1 MFRTKLGTVGSKLAA
16 ALESAVDND
25 PSRYGIVVDMASQL
39 RAMLLGEGVS
49 LSISEKM
56 TVMKSLTRAKLRALK
71 GGARDNYHM
80 FKTLDGIGS
89 DLVQLL

>member
-1 MFRTKLGTVGSKLAA
+1 MFRTKLGTVGSKLTA

-25 PSRYGIVVDMASQL
+25 PSRYGVVVDMASEL

-49 LSISEKM
+49 LSIAEKM

-71 GGARDNYHM
+71 GGAKDHYMM

>member
-25 PSRYGIVVDMASQL
+25 PSRYGVVVDMASEL
-39 RAMLLGEGVS
+39 RAMLLDQGVS
-49 LSISEKM
+49 LSIAEKM
-56 TVMKSLTRAKLRALK
+56 TVMKSLTRAKIRALR
-71 GGARDNYHM
+71 GGAKNYQM